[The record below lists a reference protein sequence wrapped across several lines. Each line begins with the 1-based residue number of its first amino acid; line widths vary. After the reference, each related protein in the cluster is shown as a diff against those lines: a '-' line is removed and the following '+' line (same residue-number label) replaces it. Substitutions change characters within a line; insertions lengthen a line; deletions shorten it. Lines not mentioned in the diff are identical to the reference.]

1 MKIKAAI
8 CAALVCLTLGAL
20 GTSEAKAQPCAWIGD
35 TSAGFGWPPFYSSEE
50 GIKLRGYAPG
60 ELALSPEQTDL
71 IDNERFSILSIK
83 VRIAT
88 VLPEPDRYAF
98 TEPGPGETHDFI
110 EQFEFPLRHPSRE
123 GVRSEYGGDEV
134 GGVRSNERSN
144 DEADEEARATLG
156 GDDRL
161 VADLIY
167 RNPYPGGHS
176 AIPSAP
182 SHHVIFH
189 ENVSVSRLHVPS
201 SGEPVKFSFRLC
213 CHDHPGLPAL
223 EPGVYRQYA
232 KITMIWPGVICGKP
246 QPDASR

>member
-8 CAALVCLTLGAL
+8 CAALVCLTLGA
-20 GTSEAKAQPCAWIGD
+20 SEAKAQPCAWIGD

-88 VLPEPDRYAF
+88 VLPTVRPDDNRYAF
-98 TEPGPGETHDFI
+98 TEPGPGEPHDFI

-123 GVRSEYGGDEV
+123 GVRSEYGGDE
-134 GGVRSNERSN
+134 GS
-144 DEADEEARATLG
+144 ALG
-156 GDDRL
+156 SGDRH

-167 RNPYPGGHS
+167 RYPYPDEDGVLVD
-176 AIPSAP
+176 PSAP

-213 CHDHPGLPAL
+213 CHDHPDLPAL
-223 EPGVYRQYA
+223 EPGVWRQYA

-246 QPDASR
+246 QA